1 MRLLRP
7 VAAAYYFLKPRGLG
21 WFATNIIGIIPVA
34 RGRAKEGGNPLA
46 ECEAALDRDDI
57 LIHFPE
63 GSRGVPEAL
72 GLFKKGIGHLAKA
85 RANVPVIPVFM
96 HGLGKALPK
105 GSALLVPFNCAVSVG
120 EPVYGQD
127 STEALVRELEAA
139 MTALAAQ
146 KRVPAW
152 D

>member
-7 VAAAYYFLKPRGLG
+7 VAAADYFLKPCGLG

-57 LIHFPE
+57 LILFPE

-127 STEALVRELEAA
+127 SYEALVRELEAA

>member
-7 VAAAYYFLKPRGLG
+7 VAAADYFLKPRGLG

-57 LIHFPE
+57 LILFPE

-85 RANVPVIPVFM
+85 RANVPVIPRLHAWARQGVAQ
-96 HGLGKALPK
+96 GVGPARSLQLR
-105 GSALLVPFNCAVSVG
+105 VSVG

-127 STEALVRELEAA
+127 SYEALVRELEAA